1 MSFRFAKT
9 HPYKHPMKT
18 NLKNLSIYIIT
29 TILIFGGVAI
39 AGSLTPTGSD
49 ISPTMVTLEDL
60 YQKTQDFTYS
70 TSSHN
75 ISTESTPSA
84 TMHTLS
90 DIWTGLTNFI
100 LPPVD
105 KVEDGYAYGPN
116 GSLEGTLSAG
126 APVLEWSADLGAMT
140 WASSTEACTTWG
152 GRLPTISE
160 LLAALSDQ
168 FLLGS
173 GSGFAEFTLYWS
185 STENGS
191 GVAYN
196 GNCVFGNVYLSS
208 GNKNNVDSVRCVR

>member
-1 MSFRFAKT
+1 
-9 HPYKHPMKT
+9 MKT

-29 TILIFGGVAI
+29 TILILGGVAI

-116 GSLEGTLSAG
+116 ASLEGELSAS
-126 APVLEWSADLGAMT
+126 AAVLEWSADRGSMNWDA
-140 WASSTEACTTWG
+140 AVANCTTWG
-152 GRLPTISE
+152 GRLPKIGE
-160 LLAALSDQ
+160 LLNALSQQ
-168 FLLGS
+168 FIEGGTEDGFVGS
-173 GSGFAEFTLYWS
+173 GIYWS
-185 STENGS
+185 GTEYDIDNAYFGVYVGGIYINYGS
-191 GVAYN
+191 KS
-196 GNCVFGNVYLSS
+196 FET
-208 GNKNNVDSVRCVR
+208 SVRCVR